1 MPLSSYKVGE
11 APWEKQ
17 SFPVGQAPW
26 EAQQQSV
33 QQGQPQGS
41 TGLGGFAEGIAQQQI
56 KTLHG
61 LSNFG
66 GAVADQTFGRLVNL
80 VSGKGF
86 TPTQSEDPFAKL
98 AGGQGNLDK
107 LTTPTTGA
115 QSTGQLTEQIA
126 EFLMPSSKIL
136 NVEKGLTGLV
146 KGVGLAQSAAK
157 LGIRSAVSG
166 GTTGAISAVQ
176 NQGQVDDNVKTN
188 AIIGALFPVAGKI
201 LGKGLEVAG
210 GGFKAIGQK
219 IQQSVIKPSL
229 ADVRDGF
236 KVENLNK
243 YKLGGSLQST
253 LAKTNNVMND
263 LSTQLKSKLADSH
276 IGVNLNNAVENT
288 VKRLTG
294 NKVTNFGDNTAITRV
309 LNNLQDEVLNVAG
322 KNGLVDLVDA
332 NVIKRGA
339 GTKGS
344 WVFGNPDP
352 DARAVEKVYN
362 TFYNELKTSIENA
375 ANQSGQTGIKE
386 INKQISELIPIN
398 NAVLRRIPVA
408 ERNNALGLGDLISLT
423 GSILDPKALLLT
435 GVNRL
440 SKSAQVGNLLVKAG
454 EAIKNPSGGN
464 SVKQRF
470 FGNYANQS
478 EANTKYIKQSIP
490 NNAIPNT
497 PPKVSPN
504 AIPPKTNNPLSI
516 GNSIPKN
523 RGFIKGADG
532 GNVLKIHPEDKRVM
546 KDFTDYVGKNMG
558 KMTERQ
564 IHELEFQ
571 ASQIAEHYNIKNFKT
586 LKGLSHEF
594 GRILEDQG
602 LDFGKIAGNPLVIGA
617 GASAGAVALA
627 KLLKKKK

>member
-1 MPLSSYKVGE
+1 MSLSFQDKIRPVQE
-11 APWEKQ
+11 ASSL
-17 SFPVGQAPW
+17 SFASKIRPVTF
-26 EAQQQSV
+26 E
-33 QQGQPQGS
+33 QPQGS
-41 TGLGGFAEGIAQQQI
+41 TGLGGFAEGLAQQQI
-56 KTLHG
+56 KTVHG
-61 LSNFG
+61 LSNLG
-66 GAVADQTFGRLVNL
+66 GAIADQTVGRFVNL
-80 VSGKGF
+80 FSGKGF
-86 TPTQSEDPFAKL
+86 TPTQGQDPFTSL
-98 AGGQGNLDK
+98 VGGQGNFER
-107 LTTPTTGA
+107 LTTATTGA
-115 QSTGQLTEQIA
+115 QETGQFAEQIA

-146 KGVGLAQSAAK
+146 KGAGLIQGATK

-166 GTTGAISAVQ
+166 GTTGAISAIQ
-176 NQGQVDDNVKTN
+176 NQGQIDDNVKTN

-201 LGKGLEVAG
+201 IGKGLEATSG
-210 GGFKAIGQK
+210 GLKTIGQK
-219 IQQSVIKPSL
+219 IQQSVIKPSVN
-229 ADVRDGF
+229 DVRDGF
-236 KVENLNK
+236 KIENLNK
-243 YKLGGSLQST
+243 YKLGGSLQET
-253 LAKTNNVMND
+253 LAKTNNAMND
-263 LSTQLKSKLADSH
+263 LSTQLKSKLAGSH
-276 IGVNLNNAVENT
+276 IGVNLNTAVENT
-288 VKRLTG
+288 VRRLTG
-294 NKVTNFGDNTAITRV
+294 NKITNFGDNAGISRV
-309 LNNLQDEVLNVAG
+309 LNNLQNEVLDVAG

-386 INKQISELIPIN
+386 INKQLSELIPIN
-398 NAVLRRIPVA
+398 NAVLRRIPIA
-408 ERNNALGLGDLISLT
+408 ERNNAISLTDLISLT
-423 GSILDPKALLLT
+423 GSVLDPRALILT

-440 SKSAQVGNLLVKAG
+440 SKSGQVGNLLVRAS
-454 EAIKNPSGGN
+454 EAIKNPTGGN
-464 SVKQRF
+464 SVKQRL
-470 FGNYANQS
+470 FGNYENQS
-478 EANTKYIKQSIP
+478 AANTMNIKQSIP
-490 NNAIPNT
+490 NSMAPNI

-504 AIPPKTNNPLSI
+504 AIPPKTSNPLNI
-516 GNSIPKN
+516 AQNIPKN

-532 GNVLKIHPEDKRVM
+532 GNVKRIHPEDKRVM
-546 KDFTDYVGKNMG
+546 KDFTDYVGKNIG

-617 GASAGAVALA
+617 GASASAVALA